1 MTRVELD
8 KISKHYQGGGAAA
21 VDRISLDVDSG
32 SIVALLGMSGSGKT
46 TLLKIIA
53 GIIDPSGGDVRFDGQ
68 SVRHLPTERRGAIM
82 VFQNHLLFPHMTVE
96 QNIAFGLRMQGLERK
111 LIQERVAEMLRL
123 IQLPGL
129 GKRRPAQLS
138 GGQQQRVALAR
149 ALVVGPRVL
158 LLDEPLSNL
167 DAGLRDEM
175 RELILRVQQH
185 FKITTL
191 IVTHDQQDAVVL
203 ANRIALMREGKLQQ
217 FATPDVLFHRPETE
231 AVARFFGGMNF
242 LPAHVLNGAA
252 TTSVGAFRTDA
263 DHLSGEVTLTIR
275 PERIQFAGQETENR
289 ICGAVERRQFMG
301 TTHRYQVRISGD
313 VLLTVDTSS
322 LRAETGEIVSLYLP
336 PEDLWLMRR

>member
-8 KISKHYQGGGAAA
+8 KISKHYQDGGAAA
-21 VDRISLDVDSG
+21 VDQISLDIDSG

-123 IQLPGL
+123 IQLPDL

-158 LLDEPLSNL
+158 LLDEPPQPGCRPARRNARADPACAAALQNHDADCHPRSAGCGRACQPNCAHARREAAAVR
-167 DAGLRDEM
+167 DAGCP
-175 RELILRVQQH
+175 V
-185 FKITTL
+185 
-191 IVTHDQQDAVVL
+191 
-203 ANRIALMREGKLQQ
+203 
-217 FATPDVLFHRPETE
+217 P
-231 AVARFFGGMNF
+231 
-242 LPAHVLNGAA
+242 
-252 TTSVGAFRTDA
+252 S
-263 DHLSGEVTLTIR
+263 SG
-275 PERIQFAGQETENR
+275 N
-289 ICGAVERRQFMG
+289 
-301 TTHRYQVRISGD
+301 
-313 VLLTVDTSS
+313 
-322 LRAETGEIVSLYLP
+322 
-336 PEDLWLMRR
+336 